1 MRFLPILLLGG
12 VLSMSCSPSSGNKET
27 QASRELESMIDRF
40 APVVLKAD
48 TSHLS
53 AADRQVLHSLIAAA
67 RIMDTLY
74 LMQAWDGGLA
84 TLKTLEQDSSPEG
97 RLRLRYFLMNMG
109 PWSGLDGGK
118 AFVPGAPPKRP
129 PQANLY
135 PIDMTKEEFTAW
147 LRTLPDAEQKNA
159 TGFFT
164 VIRRD
169 AARSLVAVPYS
180 QEYRDLLLRA
190 AGLLRDAAK
199 SATQPTLRSFL
210 EKRADAFLS
219 NDYYDSDVAWMDLDS
234 PVEPTIG
241 PYEVYLDRLF
251 NYKAAFEAFITVRN
265 DAETARLARFSTELQ
280 DIELH
285 LPIAD
290 RLKNPHLGAMAPIRV
305 VDQVAT
311 GGEAREGVQ
320 TAAFNLPNDERIVA
334 EKGSKRV
341 MLRNVQE
348 AKFEKILQ
356 PIAAATID
364 SRQKSLVTF
373 DPFFTHILAHEL
385 MHGLGPHTITVN
397 GHVTTVRKAMK
408 EIGSAFEEAKA
419 DVAGLFAVQYLID
432 KGVVGRDMEEPL
444 YVTYLASAFRSLRFG
459 IHEAHGRGMALQLNY
474 FLNEKAFLY
483 DESSGTFSVDFAR
496 AREAARKL
504 TGEIMTIQ
512 AAGNY
517 EKASEM
523 LDRLATIEPP
533 VQKTLEKLSV
543 LPVDIEPVP
552 PAAEAR

>member
-1 MRFLPILLLGG
+1 MRFLPILLLAG
-12 VLSMSCSPSSGNKET
+12 VLSMSCSRSSDNRDTRG
-27 QASRELESMIDRF
+27 SRELASMIGRF
-40 APVVLKAD
+40 VPVVLKAD
-48 TSHLS
+48 TSRLE
-53 AADRQVLHSLIAAA
+53 AADRQVLHILIEAA
-67 RIMDTLY
+67 RVIDTLY
-74 LMQAWDGGLA
+74 LMQGWEGDLA

-97 RLRLRYFLMNMG
+97 QLRLRYFSMNMG
-109 PWSGLDGGK
+109 PWSELDGGK
-118 AFVPGAPPKRP
+118 AFVPGVPPQRP
-129 PQANLY
+129 PQANFY
-135 PIDMTKEEFTAW
+135 PADMTKEEFTAW
-147 LRTLPDAEQKNA
+147 LRTLPEPEQKQA

-164 VIRRD
+164 VIRRG
-169 AARSLVAVPYS
+169 AERNLVVVPYS
-180 QEYRDLLLRA
+180 QEYRDLLTRA
-190 AGLLRDAAK
+190 AGLLRTAAK
-199 SATQPTLRSFL
+199 SAAQPSLRTFL

-219 NDYYDSDVAWMDLDS
+219 NDYYDSDVAWMNLDS
-234 PVEPTIG
+234 PLEPTIG
-241 PYEVYLDRLF
+241 PYEVYLDGLF
-251 NYKAAFEAFITVRN
+251 NYKAAFEAFIAIRN
-265 DAETARLARFSTELQ
+265 DAETARLARYSAELQ

-311 GGEAREGVQ
+311 GGEARAGVQ

-356 PIAAATID
+356 PIAALTIAP
-364 SRQKSLVTF
+364 RQRSLISF
-373 DPFFTHILAHEL
+373 EAFFTHILAHEL
-385 MHGLGPHTITVN
+385 MHGLGPHAIMV
-397 GHVTTVRKAMK
+397 GGQATTVRKAMK

-432 KGVVGRDMEEPL
+432 KGVVGRDMEEQL
-444 YVTYLASAFRSLRFG
+444 YVTFLASAFRSLRFG

-474 FLNEKAFLY
+474 FLDEKAFLY

-504 TGEIMTIQ
+504 TGDIMTIQ
-512 AAGNY
+512 AAGDY
-517 EKASEM
+517 QKASEM
-523 LDRLATIEPP
+523 LDRLATIAPP
-533 VQKTLEKLSV
+533 VRKTLEKLST

-552 PAAEAR
+552 SATQVR

>member
-1 MRFLPILLLGG
+1 MRFLPILLLAG
-12 VLSMSCSPSSGNKET
+12 VLSMSCSRSSDNKET
-27 QASRELESMIDRF
+27 PASRELASMIDRF
-40 APVVLKAD
+40 VPVVLQAD
-48 TSHLS
+48 TSRLE

-67 RIMDTLY
+67 RVMDTLY
-74 LMQAWDGGLA
+74 LMQAWERNLA
-84 TLKTLEQDSSPEG
+84 TLKALGRDSSPEG

-109 PWSGLDGGK
+109 PWSELDGGK
-118 AFVPGAPPKRP
+118 AFVPGVPPKRP
-129 PQANLY
+129 PQANFY
-135 PIDMTKEEFTAW
+135 PADMTKEEFTAW
-147 LRTLPDAEQKNA
+147 LRNLPEPEQKHA

-169 AARSLVAVPYS
+169 AARNLVAVPYS
-180 QEYRDLLLRA
+180 QEYRDLLARA
-190 AGLLRDAAK
+190 AGILRDAAK
-199 SATQPTLRSFL
+199 SAAQSTLKTFL

-241 PYEVYLDRLF
+241 PYEVYLDGLF

-265 DAETARLARFSTELQ
+265 DAETARLSRFSAELQ
-280 DIELH
+280 DIEHH

-348 AKFEKILQ
+348 AKFEKILR
-356 PIAAATID
+356 PIAALTID
-364 SRQKSLVTF
+364 PRQTSLVAF
-373 DPFFTHILAHEL
+373 EPFFTHILAHEL
-385 MHGLGPHTITVN
+385 MHGLGPHTITVD

-419 DVAGLFAVQYLID
+419 DVAGLFAIQYLID
-432 KGVVGRDMEEPL
+432 KGVVGREMEEPL

-483 DESSGTFSVDFAR
+483 NESSGTFSVDFAR
-496 AREAARKL
+496 ARDAARKL
-504 TGEIMTIQ
+504 TGEIMTVQ
-512 AAGNY
+512 AAGDY
-517 EKASEM
+517 RKASEM
-523 LDRLATIEPP
+523 LDRLATIVPP
-533 VQKTLEKLSV
+533 VQKTLEKLSA
-543 LPVDIEPVP
+543 LPVDIEPVSRT
-552 PAAEAR
+552 AEVR